1 MISREPTVTR
11 PALDSACLLP
21 IRQQQ
26 KRQGDDF
33 FLIHWNCENKR
44 HGPVPERLRKQS
56 WPIWD
61 HPFQALTPTMYL
73 YFVSPGIMYL
83 YYMPCICLF
92 VGG

>member
-1 MISREPTVTR
+1 MIMISREPTVTR

-33 FLIHWNCENKR
+33 FYWNCENKR

-73 YFVSPGIMYL
+73 YFVSPGIVYI
-83 YYMPCICLF
+83 CICITCHVF
-92 VGG
+92 VCW